1 MYEGLANI
9 LQLKGMGMTEDA
21 AGFQRAF
28 RLKDMIP
35 IVAAQAMPKQAMM
48 RPAPMPPQMS
58 SPVYRDEGGKLVDGG
73 KVDGDDY
80 VIDAYTVAALGNGS
94 SDAGGKL
101 LDESLPQVQ
110 NTDGSKAGM
119 IQEEIG
125 DGMSDNVSYDVANG
139 GDITE
144 ARISQDEY
152 IVDANQVKE
161 LGDGDVD
168 KGVTRLDKLREEIR
182 KQAYGTKKQPNEISA
197 AETLEKFMG
206 T

>member
-101 LDESLPQVQ
+101 LDQSLPQVQ

-125 DGMSDNVSYDVANG
+125 DGMSDNVSYEVDNG

-161 LGDGDVD
+161 LGDGDVEE
-168 KGVTRLDKLREEIR
+168 GVTRLDKLREEIR
-182 KQAYGTKKQPNEISA
+182 KQAYGTKEQPNEISA